1 MGRNDN
7 RSHNQHENYGLQKY
21 TQMDFVLQDM
31 DQSKGVEY
39 EEGL

>member
-1 MGRNDN
+1 MGLNDN
-7 RSHNQHENYGLQKY
+7 HSRIQHENRGLQKD